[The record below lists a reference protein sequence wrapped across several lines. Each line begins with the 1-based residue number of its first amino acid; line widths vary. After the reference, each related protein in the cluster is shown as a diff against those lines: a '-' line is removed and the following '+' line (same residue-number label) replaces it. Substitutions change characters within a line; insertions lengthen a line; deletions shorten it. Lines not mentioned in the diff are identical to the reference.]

1 VNTNGNAGKLKR
13 RRCLKH
19 YKNAFELLQKFSWT
33 RRTNYAYSSF
43 CCLIVESRENPAL
56 PQKMHENAT
65 LVLKTLCWNA
75 GMNALPIAP
84 VEAFA
89 SFWRPS
95 KQHWWYYF
103 KCVLIYDVSW
113 CVLALCTT
121 FWRFKVRSWTL
132 HCHLVFHRFKCVL
145 IDDVSSLM
153 TKMSEVALDFV
164 TKIKSRHISFL
175 QCMHGKE
182 TSTHEMRNCWA
193 GDDAGY
199 QNLRMIKSA
208 SKKPNTDN

>member
-1 VNTNGNAGKLKR
+1 
-13 RRCLKH
+13 
-19 YKNAFELLQKFSWT
+19 
-33 RRTNYAYSSF
+33 
-43 CCLIVESRENPAL
+43 
-56 PQKMHENAT
+56 MHENAT

-84 VEAFA
+84 VEALA

-103 KCVLIYDVSW
+103 KCVLIDDVSW

-153 TKMSEVALDFV
+153 TKMSEVDLDFV